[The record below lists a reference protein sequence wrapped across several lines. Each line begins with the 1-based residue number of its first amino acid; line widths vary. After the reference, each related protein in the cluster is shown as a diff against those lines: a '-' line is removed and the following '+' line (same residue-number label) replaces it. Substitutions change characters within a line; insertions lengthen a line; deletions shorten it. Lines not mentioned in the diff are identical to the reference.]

1 MARLRSDA
9 RAAFKLQSQTAIKM
23 EALKLRE
30 NIVGTIRAMSI
41 GEEIEFP
48 IDKASYIRCVVPYR
62 DLLKER
68 QAGCRWS
75 TNIDNDKGVIIV
87 TRTA

>member
-1 MARLRSDA
+1 
-9 RAAFKLQSQTAIKM
+9 M
-23 EALKLRE
+23 ETTMHD

-41 GEEIEFP
+41 GDVVEFP
-48 IDKASYIRCVVPYR
+48 IEKAAYIRGVIPYR

-75 TNIDNDKGVIIV
+75 TAIDNDNGLIIV
-87 TRTA
+87 ERTA

>member
-1 MARLRSDA
+1 
-9 RAAFKLQSQTAIKM
+9 M
-23 EALKLRE
+23 ENTTIAHD

-48 IDKASYIRCVVPYR
+48 IDKASYIRGVVPYR

>member
-1 MARLRSDA
+1 
-9 RAAFKLQSQTAIKM
+9 M
-23 EALKLRE
+23 EVTIAHD

-41 GEEIEFP
+41 GEQIEFP